1 MPPLSEILYERNA
14 GIDVLRGVAILMV
27 LLLHFSLTYQLW
39 DSGFLES
46 LIGHDWATSMLRWG
60 NFAVTMFF
68 VVSGFLIATN
78 TAERAG
84 NLGNVRLRPFYVR
97 RFARLAPCLILAL
110 AIITILGLC
119 AVGSFATEEPG
130 SRAELLLGSLSVLLF
145 FHNILM
151 QHLGYFDY
159 ALNVYWSLSVEE
171 VFYLAFPIVC
181 LILRRDWLI
190 AIPCLALIVVAPFYR
205 AAHADNDIF
214 YLYANL
220 ACFDAISIGCL
231 TSMLARRWRPSLRL
245 ALAME
250 VAGWVTL
257 IVFWLRGFEGPHV
270 IFSFTI
276 IALATA
282 TIILGSASRPAT
294 MAARSIAGR
303 SIRWLG
309 RHSYELY
316 LFHIIVLGVMRDIV
330 PGEALGTVWQL
341 PWLLLFLLVSIA
353 AAAVVA
359 RTFGGPA
366 NRTLRRRLLPV
377 RSVSPI
383 AA

>member
-1 MPPLSEILYERNA
+1 MLSRREITDGRNA

-27 LLLHFSLTYQLW
+27 LLLHFSLTYRLW
-39 DSGFLES
+39 RSGILYS
-46 LIGHDWATSMLRWG
+46 LIGQDWAFSVLGWG

-84 NLGNVRLRPFYVR
+84 GLGKVRLRSFYVR
-97 RFARLAPCLILAL
+97 RFARLTPCLLLAL
-110 AIITILGLC
+110 AIIMILGLC
-119 AVGSFATEEPG
+119 AVGSFATEG
-130 SRAELLLGSLSVLLF
+130 TASRMDLVLGTVSVLFF

-181 LILRRDWLI
+181 LMLRRDWLI
-190 AIPCLALIVVAPFYR
+190 AIPCLAFIVVAPLYR

-220 ACFDAISIGCL
+220 SCFDAISIGCL
-231 TSMLARRWRPSLRL
+231 TSMLARRWQPTRRM
-245 ALAME
+245 AIAME
-250 VAGWVTL
+250 IVGWTTL
-257 IVFWLRGFEGPHV
+257 IIFWLRGFEGSHV
-270 IFSFTI
+270 RFSFTV
-276 IALATA
+276 IALSTA
-282 TIILGSASRPAT
+282 VIILGSVARPTT
-294 MAARSIAGR
+294 MAARPTAGR
-303 SIRWLG
+303 TLRWLG

-316 LFHIIVLGVMRDIV
+316 LFHIIVLGIMRDII
-330 PGEALGTVWQL
+330 PGKMLGSAWQI
-341 PWLLLFLLVSIA
+341 PWLLLFLFLSAGIA
-353 AAAVVA
+353 AGVTRVV
-359 RTFGGPA
+359 GDPA
-366 NRTLRRRLLPV
+366 NAALRRRFLPARGNPV
-377 RSVSPI
+377 V